1 MTGGQNPLLPV
12 SFYIKKRRTPVIPI
26 VALVDIL
33 TVLLIFFVLTTTFK
47 KENRNALLKITLPQA
62 SSLTPAVE
70 TASRTALS
78 VTAESEV
85 FLDETP
91 VAIEDLAAAVSAF
104 RQARPAARLELK
116 ADENAP
122 LGILVKVWDALA
134 AAGLKVNTDVP
145 TKILLKP
152 E

>member
-1 MTGGQNPLLPV
+1 M
-12 SFYIKKRRTPVIPI
+12 SFYVKKRRTPVIPI

-33 TVLLIFFVLTTTFK
+33 TVLLIFFVVTTTFK
-47 KENRNALLKITLPQA
+47 KENRNALLKIALPQA
-62 SSLTPAVE
+62 GSLTPSVE
-70 TASRTALS
+70 TAPRTALS
-78 VTAESEV
+78 VSAASEV
-85 FLDETP
+85 YLDEKP
-91 VAIEDLAAAVSAF
+91 VAMDQLSAAITAF
-104 RQARPAARLELK
+104 LQAQPSARLELK

-122 LGILVKVWDALA
+122 LGTLVKVWDALA

>member
-1 MTGGQNPLLPV
+1 M
-12 SFYIKKRRTPVIPI
+12 SFYVKKRRTPVIPI

-33 TVLLIFFVLTTTFK
+33 TVLLIFFVVTTTFK
-47 KENRNALLKITLPQA
+47 KENRNALLKIALPQA
-62 SSLTPAVE
+62 GSLTPSVE
-70 TASRTALS
+70 TAPRTALS
-78 VTAESEV
+78 VSAASEV
-85 FLDETP
+85 YLDEKP
-91 VAIEDLAAAVSAF
+91 VAMDQLSAAITAF
-104 RQARPAARLELK
+104 RQAPPSARLELK

-122 LGILVKVWDALA
+122 LGTLVKVWDALA

>member
-1 MTGGQNPLLPV
+1 M
-12 SFYIKKRRTPVIPI
+12 SFYVKKRRTPVIPI

-33 TVLLIFFVLTTTFK
+33 TVLLIFFVVTTTFK
-47 KENRNALLKITLPQA
+47 KENRNALLKIALPQA
-62 SSLTPAVE
+62 GSLTPSVE
-70 TASRTALS
+70 TAPRTALS
-78 VTAESEV
+78 VSAASEV
-85 FLDETP
+85 YLDEKP
-91 VAIEDLAAAVSAF
+91 VAMDDLSAAIIAF
-104 RQARPAARLELK
+104 RQAQPSARLELK

-122 LGILVKVWDALA
+122 LGTLVKVWDALA

>member
-1 MTGGQNPLLPV
+1 M
-12 SFYIKKRRTPVIPI
+12 SFYVKKRRTPVIPI

-33 TVLLIFFVLTTTFK
+33 TVLLIFFVVTTTFK
-47 KENRNALLKITLPQA
+47 KENRNALLKIALPQA
-62 SSLTPAVE
+62 GSLTPSME
-70 TASRTALS
+70 TAPRTALS
-78 VTAESEV
+78 VSAASEV
-85 FLDETP
+85 YLDEKP
-91 VAIEDLAAAVSAF
+91 LAMDDLSAAITAF
-104 RQARPAARLELK
+104 LQAQPSARLELK

-122 LGILVKVWDALA
+122 LGTLVKVWDALA

>member
-1 MTGGQNPLLPV
+1 MA
-12 SFYIKKRRTPVIPI
+12 FYTRKRRTPIIPI

-33 TVLLIFFVLTTTFK
+33 TVLLIFFVVTTTFK
-47 KENRNALLKITLPQA
+47 QENRNALLNIALPQA
-62 SSLTPAVE
+62 STLTPSLESAP
-70 TASRTALS
+70 RTSLS
-78 VTAESEV
+78 VTAESHI
-85 FLDETP
+85 FLDDQP
-91 VAIEDLAAAVSAF
+91 VTLDALPDAVRAF
-104 RQARPAARLELK
+104 RLAQPTARLELK

-122 LGILVKVWDALA
+122 LGTLVKVWDALA

>member
-1 MTGGQNPLLPV
+1 M
-12 SFYIKKRRTPVIPI
+12 SFYVKKRRTPVIPI

-33 TVLLIFFVLTTTFK
+33 TVLLIFFVVTTTFK
-47 KENRNALLKITLPQA
+47 KENRNALLKIALPQA
-62 SSLTPAVE
+62 GSLTPSME
-70 TASRTALS
+70 TAPRTALS
-78 VTAESEV
+78 VSAASEV
-85 FLDETP
+85 YLDEKP
-91 VAIEDLAAAVSAF
+91 VAMDDLSAAITAF
-104 RQARPAARLELK
+104 LQAQPSARLELK

-122 LGILVKVWDALA
+122 LGTLVKVWDALA

>member
-1 MTGGQNPLLPV
+1 M
-12 SFYIKKRRTPVIPI
+12 SFYVKKRRTPVIPI

-33 TVLLIFFVLTTTFK
+33 TVLLIFFVVTTTFK
-47 KENRNALLKITLPQA
+47 KENRNALLKIALPQA
-62 SSLTPAVE
+62 GSLTPSVE
-70 TASRTALS
+70 TAPRTALS
-78 VTAESEV
+78 VSAASEV
-85 FLDETP
+85 YLDEKP
-91 VAIEDLAAAVSAF
+91 VAMDDLSAAITAF
-104 RQARPAARLELK
+104 LQAQPSARLELK

-122 LGILVKVWDALA
+122 LGTLVKVWDALA

>member
-1 MTGGQNPLLPV
+1 M
-12 SFYIKKRRTPVIPI
+12 SFYVKKRRTPVIPI

-33 TVLLIFFVLTTTFK
+33 TVLLIFFVVTTTFK
-47 KENRNALLKITLPQA
+47 KENRNALLKIALPQA
-62 SSLTPAVE
+62 GSLTPSME
-70 TASRTALS
+70 TAPRTALS
-78 VTAESEV
+78 VSAASEV
-85 FLDETP
+85 YLDEKP
-91 VAIEDLAAAVSAF
+91 VAMDQLSAAITAF
-104 RQARPAARLELK
+104 LQAQPSARLELK

-122 LGILVKVWDALA
+122 LGTLVKVWDALA

>member
-1 MTGGQNPLLPV
+1 M
-12 SFYIKKRRTPVIPI
+12 SFYVKKRRTPVIPI

-33 TVLLIFFVLTTTFK
+33 TVLLIFFVVTTTFK
-47 KENRNALLKITLPQA
+47 KENRNALLKIALPQA
-62 SSLTPAVE
+62 GSLTPSVE
-70 TASRTALS
+70 TAPRTALS
-78 VTAESEV
+78 VSAASEV
-85 FLDETP
+85 YRDEKP
-91 VAIEDLAAAVSAF
+91 VALDQLSAAITAVRLALPS
-104 RQARPAARLELK
+104 ARLELK

-122 LGILVKVWDALA
+122 LGTLVKVWDALA

>member
-1 MTGGQNPLLPV
+1 M
-12 SFYIKKRRTPVIPI
+12 SFYVKKRRTPVIPI

-33 TVLLIFFVLTTTFK
+33 TVLLIFFVVTTTFK
-47 KENRNALLKITLPQA
+47 KENRNALLKIALPQA
-62 SSLTPAVE
+62 GSLTPSVE
-70 TASRTALS
+70 TAPRTALS
-78 VTAESEV
+78 VSAASEV
-85 FLDETP
+85 YLDEKP
-91 VAIEDLAAAVSAF
+91 VALDQLSAAITAF
-104 RQARPAARLELK
+104 RQAQPSARLELK

-122 LGILVKVWDALA
+122 LGTLVKVWDALA

>member
-1 MTGGQNPLLPV
+1 M
-12 SFYIKKRRTPVIPI
+12 SFYVKKRRTPVIPI

-33 TVLLIFFVLTTTFK
+33 TVLLIFFVVTTTFK
-47 KENRNALLKITLPQA
+47 KENRNALLKIALPQA
-62 SSLTPAVE
+62 GSLTPSME
-70 TASRTALS
+70 TAPRTALS
-78 VTAESEV
+78 VSAASEV
-85 FLDETP
+85 YLDEKP
-91 VAIEDLAAAVSAF
+91 VAMDNLSAAITAF
-104 RQARPAARLELK
+104 LQAQPSARLELK

-122 LGILVKVWDALA
+122 LGTLVKVWDALA